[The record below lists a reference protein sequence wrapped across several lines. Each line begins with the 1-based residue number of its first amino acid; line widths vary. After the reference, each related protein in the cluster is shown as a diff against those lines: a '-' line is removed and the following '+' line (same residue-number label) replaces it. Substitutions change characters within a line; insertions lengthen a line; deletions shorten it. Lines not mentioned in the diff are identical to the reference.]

1 MNECWLY
8 SMVDIKNQNSMSM
21 CVVGNKSLDSLYC
34 NIITCTC
41 NKKVK
46 RNIESTVYE
55 NNNSG
60 GNKTHLKTASCEIT
74 TDEQF
79 YWPYPFSKQH
89 TVTINEGKSKIFSI
103 IHQWKIFKKFHV
115 TLRTCIHQ
123 YGEFRIRFI
132 FHVN

>member
-1 MNECWLY
+1 
-8 SMVDIKNQNSMSM
+8 MSL
-21 CVVGNKSLDSLYC
+21 CVVGNKSLDSPFC

-74 TDEQF
+74 TDKQVS
-79 YWPYPFSKQH
+79 WPLPFSKQH
-89 TVTINEGKSKIFSI
+89 MTTMEAEKGLRRTKNNQHNTSLKEISSNRQDSKDKGTEMIYSVY
-103 IHQWKIFKKFHV
+103 H
-115 TLRTCIHQ
+115 
-123 YGEFRIRFI
+123 
-132 FHVN
+132 